1 MGTFL
6 DVALLSL
13 SATIILHDTLL
24 PRIVK
29 KTTGGCRLR
38 LFSLFLTLAAFAI
51 SANAVAPL
59 ISTLSGSLGVPASSF
74 GLLITLQ
81 FAVFAAVSFAGGV
94 IKERLRLSNYHLVS
108 AGLAIIAAAFFVAA
122 AALHS
127 LAALVIWVVPL
138 GIAGSAVETFSSI
151 EISTLSRPG
160 SSRNLCLSQVFY
172 SIGAFAAPQ
181 LVYVMLGSGL
191 SWKMAFVIFGL
202 FSAVVF
208 ALFLGH
214 NLPRGSFAAA
224 GPAAAPSAEAVRAR
238 GAVLP
243 AMMLL
248 MLVAVM
254 LESASASWLSYV
266 FEVQEALTARD
277 AALVLALFWVGM
289 LAGRFSIAL
298 LPVRLALWPALGAS
312 AVGVLAVT
320 ASLAFVPQVAA
331 RHVLVVLL
339 GFFLGPMWPV
349 IVMTSTST
357 FQSEKLTSAVIGVG
371 AMGFAAGPLVGS
383 FLLGLG
389 WIRRFFLVHL
399 GLGLLVAAS
408 CLIAWRLAVGV
419 SEKNS

>member
-6 DVALLSL
+6 DVVLPSL
-13 SATIILHDTLL
+13 SATITLHDTFL

-59 ISTLSGSLGVPASSF
+59 ISTLAGSLGVPASSF

-122 AALHS
+122 AVLHS

-151 EISTLSRPG
+151 QISSLSRPG

-172 SIGAFAAPQ
+172 SVGAFAAPQ
-181 LVYVMLGSGL
+181 LVYVILGSGL
-191 SWKMAFVIFGL
+191 SWKMAFAIFGL
-202 FSAVVF
+202 FSAAVF
-208 ALFLGH
+208 ALFLVY

-224 GPAAAPSAEAVRAR
+224 GPAAAPSAQAVRAR

-248 MLVAVM
+248 MLVAVT
-254 LESASASWLSYV
+254 LESLSASWLSYV
-266 FEVQEALTARD
+266 FEIRETLTARD
-277 AALVLALFWVGM
+277 AALVLALFWIGM
-289 LAGRFSIAL
+289 MAGRFSIVL
-298 LPVRLALWPALGAS
+298 LPVRLTLWPAMAAS
-312 AVGVLAVT
+312 AAGVLAVT
-320 ASLAFVPQVAA
+320 ACLAFVPLLAIRCALVAF
-331 RHVLVVLL
+331 L

-349 IVMTSTST
+349 IVMASAST
-357 FQSEKLTSAVIGVG
+357 FQSEKLTSAVIGTG
-371 AMGFAAGPLVGS
+371 AVGFATGPLLGS
-383 FLLGLG
+383 LILRLGGVREFFLVPLGLG
-389 WIRRFFLVHL
+389 V
-399 GLGLLVAAS
+399 LVAAF
-408 CLIAWRLAVGV
+408 CLATWRLAVGF
-419 SEKNS
+419 SKRGS